1 MGAFLVQGL
10 EPEEWAELSTA
21 ERVRRCRTMASEA
34 QRLSNSAEGEVRNV
48 YFALSV
54 HWMALANEI
63 EQSGA

>member
-1 MGAFLVQGL
+1 VGVVLAQEL

-21 ERVRRCRTMASEA
+21 ERVRRCRAMASEA
-34 QRLSNSAEGEVRNV
+34 QRLSKGAEGEVRNV

-63 EQSGA
+63 EQTEA